1 MIGPSFIYYFKCL
14 HLKGLARSGRGLL
27 CLIFTFFLILGP
39 ERADPPPQDLDLGR
53 YKGKVVYLDFWASWC
68 GPCRQSFPY
77 MEHLAARYGTQ
88 GLAVV
93 AVNLDHSRPQAEAFL
108 KDLGVSGLEVIYDAD
123 RQLAKG
129 FAITDMPSSVLIGR
143 DGRVRYVHSGFF
155 PEQRQAYES
164 HVAELINEK

>member
-1 MIGPSFIYYFKCL
+1 MPNNN
-14 HLKGLARSGRGLL
+14 LKSKWSPLFYAGVWLF
-27 CLIFTFFLILGP
+27 CLILGQILTAGAAM
-39 ERADPPPQDLDLGR
+39 ADSPPTDIDLGR

-77 MEHLAARYGTQ
+77 MEHLSSRYGGQ

-108 KDLGVSGLEVIYDAD
+108 RDLAVAGLEIVYDSD
-123 RQLAKG
+123 RRIAKG
-129 FAITDMPSSVLIGR
+129 FDITDLPSSVLIGR

-155 PEQRQAYES
+155 PDQRSTYDS